1 MNNALDVKIYRPCF
15 RTLHYAVIVIFLLCF
30 QMAAAALE
38 SYVNRLVSVIT
49 ADGRNFVGTLKG
61 FDQVINLILED
72 THERVF
78 SPNSGVEQVVLGL
91 HIVRGDNIAIIGE
104 VDEDM
109 DKRWD
114 LSSVRCDP
122 ICSIVH
128 G

>member
-1 MNNALDVKIYRPCF
+1 MGLDS
-15 RTLHYAVIVIFLLCF
+15 LL
-30 QMAAAALE
+30 QESLKMAAALE
-38 SYVNRLVSVIT
+38 GYVNRLVSVIT

-78 SPNSGVEQVVLGL
+78 SVNAGVEQVVLGL

-104 VDEDM
+104 IDEEE

-114 LSSVRCDP
+114 LSSVRAEP
-122 ICSIVH
+122 VASIVH